1 MYHCTYIFPGFRI
14 IAAFI
19 ICLSHVYGQSAKL
32 EGGPPGVVITRSPSE
47 QTYLGSPSIIILP
60 SGDYL
65 VSHDFFGPGAVKD
78 GVAGQTRYFVSSDK
92 GRTWHPRGFVNGMYW
107 SNLFMHR
114 GSLYAFGTRGGV
126 NDCVIR
132 RSDDE
137 GRTWTDPSDARTGL
151 LLRKQG
157 DMGYHCAPMPM
168 AYAHGRIWRAMEMT
182 PDKGW
187 GKFRSVMMSADTS
200 ADLLDARNWRVSNG
214 LNFDTTWRRGHEA
227 WLEGN
232 AVAAP
237 DGGVYNILR
246 VHYQGD
252 DVAAMVRVSTDGLTQ
267 HFDPASDF
275 IRLPGACKKFV
286 IRFDPVSRRYWTLS
300 NYAPEAEKEKA
311 RAIGHR
317 LERARNTLVLS
328 SSVDLREWESHAIVA
343 YSPDIRQ
350 HGFQYADWQFD
361 GKDIIASIRAAFGA
375 KTHGSHDAN
384 HITFQRVRNF
394 RKLTR
399 RHIQP

>member
-1 MYHCTYIFPGFRI
+1 MSQRPLLISGF
-14 IAAFI
+14 
-19 ICLSHVYGQSAKL
+19 CLSALLMLLCLSAGVPHL
-32 EGGPPGVVITRSPSE
+32 TRSSDPPGVVITRSPSE
-47 QTYLGSPSIIILP
+47 QTYLGSPSIVILP

-65 VSHDFFGPGAVKD
+65 VSHDFFGPAVNKD
-78 GVAGQTRYFVSSDK
+78 GVAGHTRYFVSSDK
-92 GRTWHPRGFVNGMYW
+92 GRTWQSRSLVNGMYW
-107 SNLFMHR
+107 SNLFLHR
-114 GSLYAFGTRGGV
+114 GVLYAFGTRGGV

-137 GRTWTDPSDARTGL
+137 GRTWSDPSDAQHGL

-157 DMGYHCAPMPM
+157 DMGYHCAPMPV
-168 AYAHGRIWRAMEMT
+168 AIAGGRIWRAMEYT

-187 GKFRSVMMSADTS
+187 GKFQSIMMSADTA
-200 ADLLDARNWRVSNG
+200 ADLLDARSWRVSNR
-214 LNFDTTWRRGHEA
+214 LSFDTGWRRGHEA

-232 AVAAP
+232 AVAAS
-237 DGGVYNILR
+237 DGAMYNILR

-252 DVAAMVRVSTDGLTQ
+252 DVAAMVRVSKDGLTQ
-267 HFDPASDF
+267 QFDPGTDF

-300 NYAPEAEKEKA
+300 NYAPETEKEKA
-311 RAIGHR
+311 RLLGHR

-328 SSVDLREWESHAIVA
+328 SSADLRNWDMHYTVA

-361 GKDIIASIRAAFGA
+361 GRDIITAVRTAFGE

-384 HITFQRVRNF
+384 HVTFHRIRSF
-394 RKLTR
+394 RKLTDR
-399 RHIQP
+399 RIQP

>member
-1 MYHCTYIFPGFRI
+1 MNKGRYHSLGFFLSLLIIFFCGQ
-14 IAAFI
+14 AF
-19 ICLSHVYGQSAKL
+19 GQQSN
-32 EGGPPGVVITRSPSE
+32 PPGVVITRSPSE
-47 QTYLGSPSIIILP
+47 QTYLGSPSIVKLP
-60 SGDYL
+60 SGDL
-65 VSHDFFGPGAVKD
+65 LASHDFFGPGAVKD
-78 GVAGQTRYFVSSDK
+78 GVAGHTRYFVSSDK
-92 GRTWHPRGFVNGMYW
+92 GRTWQLRSMVKGMYW

-137 GRTWTDPSDARTGL
+137 GRTWTDPVDERRGL
-151 LLRKQG
+151 LLRKEG

-168 AYAHGRIWRAMEMT
+168 AIAYGRIWRAMEYT

-187 GKFRSVMMSADTS
+187 GKFKSVMLSADTS
-200 ADLLDARNWRVSNG
+200 ADLLDARSWRVSNR
-214 LNFDTTWRRGHEA
+214 LEFDAGSRIGPEA

-232 AVAAP
+232 AVPGP
-237 DGGVYNILR
+237 DGQLYNILR
-246 VHYQGD
+246 VHDQGD
-252 DVAAMVRVSTDGLTQ
+252 DVAAMVRVSEDGFTQ
-267 HFDPASDF
+267 RFDPKSDF

-286 IRFDPVSRRYWTLS
+286 IRFDPKSRRYWTLS

-311 RAIGHR
+311 KKLGHR

-328 SSVDLREWESHAIVA
+328 SSTDLREWESHIVVA

-350 HGFQYADWQFD
+350 HGFQYADWQFE
-361 GKDIIASIRAAFGA
+361 GRDIIAAVRTAFGE

-384 HITFQRVRNF
+384 HVTFHRIRNF
-394 RKLTR
+394 RKLMKR
-399 RHIQP
+399 QILP